1 MYSKLYENS
10 NISLFINSLPGAFLI
25 YKIDA
30 NAKDSLLYLS
40 ETAEALWGV
49 TKEDAM
55 KDVSKLWEPIHPE
68 DLPNMAASIK
78 ESAENLSFWNH
89 NWRIHHPT
97 GEIKWLNGRAQPIKQ
112 TDDGSI
118 IWQTVIL
125 DVTALKQKEISVL
138 ELSQTLETYASKHSH
153 ELREPIAQLIGL
165 LNLIEDKFDDK
176 ENKDLLYIKQL
187 LQTTEKLDKVVRD
200 MAMDLDLKLKA
211 YEKINI
217 NA

>member
-1 MYSKLYENS
+1 MLDELYQNA

-25 YKIDA
+25 YKLDA
-30 NAKDSLLYLS
+30 EGKDSLLYLS
-40 ETAEALWGV
+40 DTAEALWGV
-49 TKEDAM
+49 SKEVATKEIN
-55 KDVSKLWEPIHPE
+55 KLWEPIHPD
-68 DLPNMAASIK
+68 DLSNMASSIK

-89 NWRIHHPT
+89 NWRIIHPS
-97 GEIKWLNGRAQPIKQ
+97 GETKWLNGRAQPIKQ
-112 TDDGSI
+112 DDGSI

-200 MAMDLDLKLKA
+200 MAKDLDLKLKA
-211 YEKINI
+211 YKKMNI